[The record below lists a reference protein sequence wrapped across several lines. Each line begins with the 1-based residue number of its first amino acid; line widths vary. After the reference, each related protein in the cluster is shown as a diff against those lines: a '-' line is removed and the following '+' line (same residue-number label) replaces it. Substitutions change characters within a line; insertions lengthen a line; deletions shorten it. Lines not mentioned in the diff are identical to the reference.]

1 MLSIHLAHLWCKAPD
16 IWCINQ
22 ARGILRLQCNDR
34 RLTMAYIK
42 DFNLITENDLRK
54 LEAFGIRTCAQLVE
68 RASTPADRMN
78 IADRINVNDSDLK
91 NLAHHCDMMRV
102 KGMTP
107 PLAIALCNAGVCTVP
122 KLAYQNALS
131 LRQRLSATNPDTID
145 RRLLEQLIA
154 SAKTLPKM
162 IRH

>member
-1 MLSIHLAHLWCKAPD
+1 MAH
-16 IWCINQ
+16 
-22 ARGILRLQCNDR
+22 
-34 RLTMAYIK
+34 IK

-54 LEAFGIRTCAQLVE
+54 LEAFGIRTCAQLIE
-68 RASTPADRMN
+68 RASTSTDRMN
-78 IADRINVNDSDLK
+78 IADRININDSDLK
-91 NLAHHCDMMRV
+91 NLTHHCDMMRV
-102 KGMTP
+102 RGMTP

-131 LRQRLSATNPDTID
+131 LHRRLNLADPDTID

>member
-1 MLSIHLAHLWCKAPD
+1 MAH
-16 IWCINQ
+16 
-22 ARGILRLQCNDR
+22 
-34 RLTMAYIK
+34 IK

-68 RASTPADRMN
+68 RASTSTDRMN
-78 IADRINVNDSDLK
+78 IADRININDSDLK
-91 NLAHHCDMMRV
+91 NLAHHSDMMRV

-122 KLAYQNALS
+122 KLAYQNAPS
-131 LRQRLSATNPDTID
+131 LHQRLNLADPDAID

>member
-1 MLSIHLAHLWCKAPD
+1 
-16 IWCINQ
+16 
-22 ARGILRLQCNDR
+22 
-34 RLTMAYIK
+34 MAYIK

-78 IADRINVNDSDLK
+78 IADRININDSDLK

-102 KGMTP
+102 EGMTP
-107 PLAIALCNAGVCTVP
+107 QIAIILCNAGVCTVP

-131 LRQRLSATNPDTID
+131 LRHRLKLPDQDTID

>member
-1 MLSIHLAHLWCKAPD
+1 MAH
-16 IWCINQ
+16 
-22 ARGILRLQCNDR
+22 
-34 RLTMAYIK
+34 IK

-68 RASTPADRMN
+68 RASTSTDRMN
-78 IADRINVNDSDLK
+78 IADRININDSDLK
-91 NLAHHCDMMRV
+91 NLAHHCDLMRV

-107 PLAIALCNAGVCTVP
+107 PLAMALCNTGVCTVP
-122 KLAYQNALS
+122 KLAYQNTLS
-131 LRQRLSATNPDTID
+131 LHQQLNLADSDTID

>member
-1 MLSIHLAHLWCKAPD
+1 
-16 IWCINQ
+16 
-22 ARGILRLQCNDR
+22 
-34 RLTMAYIK
+34 MAYIK

-78 IADRINVNDSDLK
+78 IADRININDSDLK

-107 PLAIALCNAGVCTVP
+107 PLAMALCNIGVCTVP

-131 LRQRLSATNPDTID
+131 LHQQLNLADSDTID

>member
-1 MLSIHLAHLWCKAPD
+1 MAH
-16 IWCINQ
+16 
-22 ARGILRLQCNDR
+22 
-34 RLTMAYIK
+34 IK
-42 DFNLITENDLRK
+42 DFNLISENDLRK

-68 RASTPADRMN
+68 RASTSTDRMN
-78 IADRINVNDSDLK
+78 IADRININDSDLT

-107 PLAIALCNAGVCTVP
+107 TLAIALCDAGVCTVP
-122 KLAYQNALS
+122 KLAYQNAPS
-131 LRQRLSATNPDTID
+131 LHQRLNLADPDTID
-145 RRLLEQLIA
+145 RRLLEHLIA